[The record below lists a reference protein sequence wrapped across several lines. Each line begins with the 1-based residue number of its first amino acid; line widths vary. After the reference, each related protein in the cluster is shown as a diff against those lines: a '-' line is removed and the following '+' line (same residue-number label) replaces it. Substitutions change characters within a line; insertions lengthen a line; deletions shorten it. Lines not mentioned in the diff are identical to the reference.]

1 MPSSSPHRRSALG
14 PECFSS
20 WPAGSCPASPPPSW
34 TGGSNRCSL
43 TSTKQKG
50 RQLPPISCVTRSGL
64 PHLCLPFKLAF
75 KITHGSFSVGRLFN
89 QFIPSLNW
97 CLGLFPLSAVLHMSL
112 LNFVTLLPSSFPR
125 SCWMEA
131 RVLGTPT
138 APPNLVLSANRQR
151 VPACSGF
158 SDSLSMRR
166 EDTAL
171 VCGIYGLDISWHLF
185 LRFHT
190 PSLSGKAGLSS
201 PCCSLAPACSIPPF
215 PLPGCADTI
224 VWGSVANQTGGRMWD
239 THPITD
245 IFVPATIIFAVK
257 QSFLRQRSREQSWSV
272 FGPGW
277 RSFASGRCS
286 PQSPGR
292 WRSPSLGRPAVCE
305 DAMYLRRS
313 SWGC

>member
-1 MPSSSPHRRSALG
+1 M
-14 PECFSS
+14 
-20 WPAGSCPASPPPSW
+20 
-34 TGGSNRCSL
+34 
-43 TSTKQKG
+43 
-50 RQLPPISCVTRSGL
+50 

-75 KITHGSFSVGRLFN
+75 KITHGSFSVGLLFN
-89 QFIPSLNW
+89 PLIPSLNW
-97 CLGLFPLSAVLHMSL
+97 CLGLFQLSAVLHMSL
-112 LNFVTLLPSSFPR
+112 LIFMRLLASSFPR

-138 APPNLVLSANRQR
+138 ASPNVVLSANLQR

-215 PLPGCADTI
+215 PSL
-224 VWGSVANQTGGRMWD
+224 VALT
-239 THPITD
+239 P
-245 IFVPATIIFAVK
+245 
-257 QSFLRQRSREQSWSV
+257 V
-272 FGPGW
+272 FGAVWQTRLVG
-277 RSFASGRCS
+277 GC
-286 PQSPGR
+286 GIHI
-292 WRSPSLGRPAVCE
+292 PSQIFLSR
-305 DAMYLRRS
+305 LQLFLL
-313 SWGC
+313 